1 MLVEP
6 FSGHLWLLWAKT
18 FQKAVYKSWNSWPSY
33 PDTKYQLVKFGFI
46 AQKPKCGFKNF
57 SLFFP
62 FCFPFSSF
70 FRSSWPLFSFAG
82 QVVGSISVGKVFEKV
97 FRILGV
103 WRIEVQVGSGPLWV
117 GFTCFIVAFFS
128 GLAPWLNHDHSGLFW
143 KIYYL
148 LHKLHHNNVKSTR
161 DVDPNKRLRVV

>member
-33 PDTKYQLVKFGFI
+33 PDTKYQLAKFGFMRRNQNVDLKI
-46 AQKPKCGFKNF
+46 SVF
-57 SLFFP
+57 FFP
-62 FCFPFSSF
+62 FAFPSHHF
-70 FRSSWPLFSFAG
+70 FAPLSPFFLSL
-82 QVVGSISVGKVFEKV
+82 VGKVFEKV

-117 GFTCFIVAFFS
+117 GFTCFMVAFFS
-128 GLAPWLNHDHSGLFW
+128 GLAPWLNHDHSGMFW